1 MLHGPCCSGELRD
14 IVSVSKYDV
23 DVEVGYIPNIYIY
36 IYVSHVA
43 LTVVN
48 AILSLLR
55 TCVYF
60 TPCYILHGRLR

>member
-23 DVEVGYIPNIYIY
+23 DVEVGCIPIIYIY
-36 IYVSHVA
+36 MYLMSA